1 MSLKKIDLDV
11 CFNSN
16 TGKVKRL
23 KLEKLAKP
31 VVDFVKHLNFVLGGT
46 PYAVGFVNEQK
57 YTLNG
62 RIKRLITGI
71 EDEDRL
77 RIDFTFYHKGQEP
90 IQNSEEGLGY
100 AVIEFDEETDLE
112 DCNDLEFFEFSNSRG
127 IKNYFDKMKCYDFF
141 KIFEYYLNSQKFK

>member
-1 MSLKKIDLDV
+1 MSLKKINLDV
-11 CFNSN
+11 CFNKK

-31 VVDFVKHLNFVLGGT
+31 IADFVKHLNFVLSGT

-62 RIKRLITGI
+62 KLKRLITGI

-77 RIDFTFYHKGQEP
+77 RIDFTFYHKEQE
-90 IQNSEEGLGY
+90 ISKDGIGY
-100 AVIEFDEETDLE
+100 AVIEFDEETDFE
-112 DCNDLEFFEFSNSRG
+112 ECNDLEFFESSNSRG
-127 IKNYFDKMKCYDFF
+127 IKNYFGKMKCYDFS
-141 KIFEYYLNSQKFK
+141 KIFEYYLSSQKFK